1 MGEEAGQ
8 KKPRLA
14 NGVASPMEGLEHEDE
29 ASAVE
34 ARTGSVEKARAMAS
48 GAVAEA
54 EVAIKV
60 SCTRLM
66 VT

>member
-8 KKPRLA
+8 KKQRLA
-14 NGVASPMEGLEHEDE
+14 NGVANPREGLEHEDE